1 MKLGLDGKAA
11 IVTGGGRGIGAA
23 IALELAAQGCDIL
36 FTHMDEEAVVA
47 SATAPIEALGRRVL
61 AVRADAA
68 DFTGAEETVAKAVA
82 EFGGLDILVC
92 NAGITRDALLW
103 KMSEANWDAVLDTN
117 LKGYFTYNRAA
128 ARVFKERKSGKIV
141 NISSINGLRGK
152 FAQGNYS
159 AAKGGCIALSKALAR
174 ELGKFNVNV
183 NAVAPGMVRTEMAA
197 KIPPE
202 FLKAAID
209 ESVLGRIATPEE
221 VAHVVAFLCSDYARH
236 VTGEVIKVD
245 GGQYI

>member
-1 MKLGLDGKAA
+1 MNLGLDGKVA
-11 IVTGGGRGIGAA
+11 IVTGGGQGIGAA
-23 IALELAAQGCDIL
+23 IGLELARQGCDIVL
-36 FTHMDEEAVVA
+36 THLDRPEVVA
-47 SATAPIEALGRRVL
+47 AAMAPIDALGRRVL
-61 AVRADAA
+61 EVRTDAA
-68 DFTGAEETVAKAVA
+68 DFAGAEATVAKAVT
-82 EFGGLDILVC
+82 ELGGLDILVC
-92 NAGITRDALLW
+92 NAGITRDGLLW
-103 KMSEANWDAVLDTN
+103 NMSEENWDAVLDTN

-128 ARVFKERKSGKIV
+128 ARVFKDRKQGKIV

-197 KIPPE
+197 KLSPE
-202 FLKAAID
+202 FLNQAIN

-221 VAHVVAFLCSDYARH
+221 VANVVAFLCSDYARH
-236 VTGEVIKVD
+236 ITGEVIKVD